1 MKFILKGFSI
11 AATAVAFGACGT
23 TKPTNSDAA
32 ARTVVTSTG
41 HGSPSTVPS
50 VSTTTEPPSTTT
62 TTTTPPSPTTT
73 VPVNSLG
80 TQANAEV
87 QQIAN
92 ELGTTPECSPEGSNP
107 LIQSAPDLNAPG
119 LPGIESI
126 IMCDYNDI
134 TVYVFQDSQYLQNE
148 ISAMGYQNGIDLIG
162 ADWEAAVG
170 DSAQGEITDVQSAI
184 GGTIVN
190 SQ

>member
-1 MKFILKGFSI
+1 
-11 AATAVAFGACGT
+11 
-23 TKPTNSDAA
+23 
-32 ARTVVTSTG
+32 
-41 HGSPSTVPS
+41 
-50 VSTTTEPPSTTT
+50 
-62 TTTTPPSPTTT
+62 
-73 VPVNSLG
+73 LG
-80 TQANAEV
+80 TQASTEV
-87 QQIAN
+87 QHIAN
-92 ELGTTPECSPEGSNP
+92 ELGTTPECSSEGSNP

-162 ADWEAAVG
+162 DDWEAAVG
-170 DSAQGEITDVQSAI
+170 DSTQGEITDVQSAI
-184 GGTIVN
+184 GGTTVN